1 MLTTPILLGT
11 TKPIRDLPQPG
22 RIAGIW
28 PAAEECRATAQ
39 MLASRLGTQLIKCPP
54 AQGLYLAC
62 SAAGLWLR
70 LRRAGR
76 DLAIRAEPGA
86 GRQAYRAEHASPR
99 GEAIA
104 RACGLPRHGSRR
116 IVDATAGLGR
126 DASILARL
134 GARVILLERSPV
146 IFALLEDALG
156 RASRQTP
163 PPDWLARMRLVQSD
177 AVAWLRTCALE
188 ERPEVVYLDPMYPQ
202 RAKRAAPAKEMQVL
216 QALLSAVDDADAL
229 SLLQTAQ
236 CAASDRVVVKRPRR
250 AEPLAGQ
257 LPHYQIAGRS
267 TRFDVYRG
275 AGEC

>member
-1 MLTTPILLGT
+1 MLTTSIPPDTI
-11 TKPIRDLPQPG
+11 KPISDLPQPG
-22 RIAGIW
+22 PIAGIW
-28 PAAEECRATAQ
+28 PAAAECHAAAQ
-39 MLASRLGTQLIKCPP
+39 LLARRLGAQLIECPP

-70 LRRAGR
+70 LRAAGR
-76 DLAIRAEPGA
+76 DLAIRAELSA

-104 RACGLPRHGSRR
+104 RACGLPRCGSRR

-126 DASILARL
+126 DAYILARL
-134 GARVILLERSPV
+134 GARVTLLERSPV

-163 PPDWLARMRLVQSD
+163 PPDWLARMRLIEGD
-177 AVAWLRTCALE
+177 AAAWLRACAATE
-188 ERPEVVYLDPMYPQ
+188 QPEVVYLDPMYPQ

-216 QALLSAVDDADAL
+216 QALLGAVDEADAP
-229 SLLQTAQ
+229 SLLQAAQ

-250 AEPLAGQ
+250 AAPLAG
-257 LPHYQIAGRS
+257 LSPHYQIAGRS
-267 TRFDVYRG
+267 TRFDVYRS
-275 AGEC
+275 ACEC